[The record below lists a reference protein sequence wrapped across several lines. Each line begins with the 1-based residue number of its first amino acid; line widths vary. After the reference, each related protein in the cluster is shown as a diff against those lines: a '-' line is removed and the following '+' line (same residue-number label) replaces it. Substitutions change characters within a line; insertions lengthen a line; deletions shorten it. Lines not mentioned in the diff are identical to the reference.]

1 MDNSGRRESAP
12 SVPSRE
18 GLKEALAE
26 LKEVPVGAFL
36 LNPLAV
42 RTMEELLGVSRLL
55 TRTVHAYKDAT
66 LTYEEFSRM
75 DFEEFVTAVKE
86 KIGTTTIELRRINNG
101 GPRSADVMLRL
112 MQAFNLISEENP
124 LDQWTEKW
132 STTKGVPK
140 S

>member
-1 MDNSGRRESAP
+1 MPVRTF
-12 SVPSRE
+12 
-18 GLKEALAE
+18 LA
-26 LKEVPVGAFL
+26 
-36 LNPLAV
+36 NPRAV
-42 RTMEELLGVSRLL
+42 RIMEELLGVSRLL
-55 TRTVHAYKDAT
+55 TRTIGAYKDAQRLE
-66 LTYEEFSRM
+66 LTHEASNRM

-86 KIGTTTIELRRINNG
+86 KIGSNSIELSVG
-101 GPRSADVMLRL
+101 KAGPRSADVMLRL